1 MFKAKVVLR
10 SGEIIDILHEYMD
23 VSNGFVYFLVN
34 SNKGSTEQVIIAAT
48 EVLSIQIKEVTNIE

>member
-10 SGEIIDILHEYMD
+10 SGEIIDVLHEDID
-23 VSNGFVYFLVN
+23 VFNGFVYFLVN
-34 SNKGSTEQVIIAAT
+34 SNKGSIKRVIIAAS